1 MSGRELILMGSL
13 QLFVFGA
20 ISLLIAMPLGL
31 ALARLVVDIII
42 KQSFGWTLEL
52 QFIPTEYLQTA
63 TLAMLSLM
71 LAGAIPVLR
80 MVKNTPMKSLRD
92 SL

>member
-1 MSGRELILMGSL
+1 MGSL

-20 ISLLIAMPLGL
+20 VSILIAMPLGI
-31 ALARLVVDIII
+31 ALANLVVDIII

-52 QFIPTEYLQTA
+52 QFIPSAYLQTGL
-63 TLAMLSLM
+63 LAMMSLVV
-71 LAGAIPVLR
+71 AGAIPVLR
-80 MVKNTPMKSLRD
+80 MIRGTAMKSLRE